1 MIKNKIFKISILFLS
16 IITFS
21 GCTGVK
27 KPQAGFFKSVN
38 GGESFFQ
45 EETESNLA
53 LEDVS
58 ILDIEINPN
67 NHKEIFIGT
76 ARSGLFKTVD
86 EGRTWLADVNEF
98 GSVYDIEMIP
108 GTPIIYIAT
117 EKENIGK
124 IFKSDSNGEDWIE
137 VYTEKDT
144 SSSVT
149 SIAVDS
155 RSPETVYFSNSK
167 GGFFKSLDGG
177 QTWKNLYWAEALI
190 RKIELDRVNPGI
202 IYLATDKKGLIR
214 SLNGGE
220 EFEQVIKNN
229 LIYNV
234 LPHPT
239 REGFV
244 YASTKEGLMKSLN
257 KGEEWEMVNTLVRSE
272 EVATEGIAINPKN
285 PQEIYFTSGLT
296 FYKSNN
302 EGQTWST
309 KQFNASAYIEI
320 IRINPIDPQIM
331 YLGAN
336 KANSSFKLTP
346 FKN

>member
-1 MIKNKIFKISILFLS
+1 MKKNKFFKILISLFLIAS
-16 IITFS
+16 FS

-27 KPQAGFFKSVN
+27 KPQAGFFKSIN

-53 LEDVS
+53 LADLN

-67 NHKEIFIGT
+67 NNKEIFIGT
-76 ARSGLFKTVD
+76 SNAGLFKTVD
-86 EGRTWLADVNEF
+86 EGKTWLADVNEF

-108 GTPIIYIAT
+108 GTSIIYIAT

-124 IFKSDSNGEDWIE
+124 IFKSDSNGENWLE
-137 VYTEKDT
+137 VYTEKDA

-149 SIAVDS
+149 SIAIDS

-177 QTWKNLYWAEALI
+177 QTWRNLYWAEAFI
-190 RKIELDRVNPGI
+190 RKIELDRVNPSTV
-202 IYLATDKKGLIR
+202 YLATDKKGLVR
-214 SLNGGE
+214 SLDGGE
-220 EFEQVIKNN
+220 TFEQIIKNN
-229 LIYNV
+229 FIYNV
-234 LPHPT
+234 LPHPA

-244 YASTKEGLMKSLN
+244 YASTKEGLMKSLD
-257 KGEEWEMVNTLVRSE
+257 KGGEWEAVNTLVRSE

-296 FYKSNN
+296 FYKSSN

-320 IRINPIDPQIM
+320 IRINPSNPQIM

-336 KANSSFKLTP
+336 RTNKSSFKLTP
-346 FKN
+346 F